1 MIRRIIFFTDRWC
14 FFRIVGIHSAAICYR
29 RFWRL
34 CGGPVCEIVILIVGM
49 FRRRLNDGI
58 GWISACIPSIP
69 VAFMIPFKDNFICV
83 GKRQDAGLSAVIIH
97 LKAVTAA
104 RHQQTGSNREHFLTH
119 INATF
124 QTVP

>member
-1 MIRRIIFFTDRWC
+1 
-14 FFRIVGIHSAAICYR
+14 
-29 RFWRL
+29 
-34 CGGPVCEIVILIVGM
+34 M

-83 GKRQDAGLSAVIIH
+83 GKGQDAGLSAVIIN

-104 RHQQTGSNREHFLTH
+104 RCQQTGGNLEHFLTH

>member
-14 FFRIVGIHSAAICYR
+14 FFRIIGIRSTAICCR

-34 CGGPVCEIVILIVGM
+34 CGGPVCETVILIVGI

-58 GWISACIPSIP
+58 GWIPACIPSIP

-83 GKRQDAGLSAVIIH
+83 GKGQDAGLSAVIIN
-97 LKAVTAA
+97 LKAVAAA
-104 RHQQTGSNREHFLTH
+104 RCQQTGGNREHFLTH

>member
-58 GWISACIPSIP
+58 GWISACISSIP

-83 GKRQDAGLSAVIIH
+83 GKGQDAGLPAVIID

-104 RHQQTGSNREHFLTH
+104 RRQQTGGNREHFLTH

>member
-1 MIRRIIFFTDRWC
+1 MIRRIIFSVDRWC
-14 FFRIVGIHSAAICYR
+14 FFRIIGIRSTAICCR

-34 CGGPVCEIVILIVGM
+34 RGGPVCETVILIVGI

-58 GWISACIPSIP
+58 GWISTCIPSIP
-69 VAFMIPFKDNFICV
+69 VAIVIPFKDNFICV
-83 GKRQDAGLSAVIIH
+83 GKGQDAGLPAVIID

-104 RHQQTGSNREHFLTH
+104 RRQQTGGNREHFLTH